1 MVCSGGSSHI
11 SSLRAR
17 GKKGQADGL
26 PNQVFHASGM
36 LPFGGMLLRR
46 SSTAALL
53 ALSVTFAG
61 CRRIEEPISDRQAT
75 PSLPSATAAV
85 AVSPP
90 LAAPIE
96 LLRLPSSAY
105 QALIFADDEAI
116 ELLTSSA
123 AYRLLPGKAPEQRA
137 LDLGFAATVTRKS
150 YVYWSR
156 ASIWSESRR
165 AATLGGPTKLAALAA
180 QPQRFVADIARD
192 EFAFLSRS
200 EDDRY
205 AISKL
210 EHGRVKRLYTSP
222 GSIDALTM
230 LGDALYFVERPGN
243 AGWRIA
249 RLKLSGGDATFTASK
264 TGRWP
269 RQLEWCEG
277 AGLLRW
283 QPPRRADSV
292 ARPAART
299 HSGQRLHLLTV
310 GGGRERLLLDDG
322 RGLRTAG
329 DGHAATSGGGLAPS
343 DHELSG
349 QFRAARSGHRRRW
362 PGTRSI
368 GGERRLTQRAER
380 SRGPALKSFTAPGGR
395 VAPSDTSSQNGAS
408 RCGSGRCWEPPTRSD
423 RRSNPRW

>member
-1 MVCSGGSSHI
+1 
-11 SSLRAR
+11 
-17 GKKGQADGL
+17 
-26 PNQVFHASGM
+26 M

-269 RQLEWCEG
+269 ASLSGVKELVYYDGSRRDVLTLSPDLQQERTLAKDFICSPLAVGASVYCSTMEGVFELQATGTPRQV
-277 AGLLRW
+277 
-283 QPPRRADSV
+283 V
-292 ARPAART
+292 AASRHLITNLAA
-299 HSGQRLHLLTV
+299 SSARLALVTDV
-310 GGGRERLLLDDG
+310 GGQGQDQLAVNVVSLS
-322 RGLRTAG
+322 APN
-329 DGHAATSGGGLAPS
+329 AAEAP
-343 DHELSG
+343 
-349 QFRAARSGHRRRW
+349 R
-362 PGTRSI
+362 
-368 GGERRLTQRAER
+368 
-380 SRGPALKSFTAPGGR
+380 
-395 VAPSDTSSQNGAS
+395 
-408 RCGSGRCWEPPTRSD
+408 
-423 RRSNPRW
+423 

>member
-1 MVCSGGSSHI
+1 MCSGGSSHI

-269 RQLEWCEG
+269 ASLSGVKELVYYDGSRRDVLTLSPDLQQERTLAKDFICSPLAEG
-277 AGLLRW
+277 ASVYCSTMEGVFEL
-283 QPPRRADSV
+283 QATGTPRQVV
-292 ARPAART
+292 AASRHLITNLAA
-299 HSGQRLHLLTV
+299 SSARLALVTDV
-310 GGGRERLLLDDG
+310 GGQGQDQLAVNVVSLS
-322 RGLRTAG
+322 APN
-329 DGHAATSGGGLAPS
+329 AAEAP
-343 DHELSG
+343 
-349 QFRAARSGHRRRW
+349 R
-362 PGTRSI
+362 
-368 GGERRLTQRAER
+368 
-380 SRGPALKSFTAPGGR
+380 
-395 VAPSDTSSQNGAS
+395 
-408 RCGSGRCWEPPTRSD
+408 
-423 RRSNPRW
+423 